1 MRSLAWASLHECTL
15 TVSAIISSP
24 APVRES
30 RQTGWG
36 LPDAPGRSGR
46 FILKSVNEQ
55 LMRAVLYAAL
65 FFETC
70 SEEQCDLDT
79 AVKQLEGIAAELDG
93 LTTANKAEFR
103 AFVLSEAA
111 AHPVPAVSK
120 EIAELIDTLLA
131 ED

>member
-1 MRSLAWASLHECTL
+1 MSTDRKSSTTKDIRIEEARLALRN
-15 TVSAIISSP
+15 V
-24 APVRES
+24 
-30 RQTGWG
+30 
-36 LPDAPGRSGR
+36 
-46 FILKSVNEQ
+46 
-55 LMRAVLYAAL
+55 RAVLYAAL

-70 SEEQCDLDT
+70 SEEQCDLKT